1 MQVDD
6 ADSFDRDVSSHDLS
20 DTERNHYKSKGGKRG
35 AGASTKNSKIHKAA
49 DLLFGDNKAQKNNFL
64 ERTLS
69 EVNNEQ
75 EKNALFHHSMRDGLF
90 NDLRNSPLRQKM
102 PEDLQMYNPALER
115 RLFAKEASKIP
126 GAPTRMGDH
135 HYDVKEA
142 SLNKDLLMATSA
154 NHRFQE
160 FVPRADTDDEA
171 NGGLNY
177 GDDF

>member
-1 MQVDD
+1 
-6 ADSFDRDVSSHDLS
+6 
-20 DTERNHYKSKGGKRG
+20 
-35 AGASTKNSKIHKAA
+35 
-49 DLLFGDNKAQKNNFL
+49 
-64 ERTLS
+64 
-69 EVNNEQ
+69 
-75 EKNALFHHSMRDGLF
+75 
-90 NDLRNSPLRQKM
+90 
-102 PEDLQMYNPALER
+102 MYNPALER

-160 FVPRADTDDEA
+160 FVPRADTDDEV